1 MIILKSLKSLINDYT
16 FKINYIIINDNS
28 KEFKIIQIND
38 YTFKINYIIIIV
50 VNFIIY
56 IKDKYMQNNI
66 NINKITIKEY
76 RYIEII
82 Y

>member
-1 MIILKSLKSLINDYT
+1 MGN
-16 FKINYIIINDNS
+16 KISDNS
-28 KEFKIIQIND
+28 NAFRIVQMND

-66 NINKITIKEY
+66 NINKIIIK
-76 RYIEII
+76 
-82 Y
+82 